1 MLECYRSAG
10 LDQLC
15 LQLSSAAEGDVGR
28 GWFVFCG
35 EGRGL
40 RIKKVINNN
49 ILCIVDGKGNE
60 MIVTGKG
67 LGFKRKVG
75 ERVDPALFEK
85 TYHMEDKGEQRK
97 LRELCEQ
104 IPLEHLRLTQDLIE
118 YIKTQITTPLNESL
132 LITLADHI
140 SFAIKR
146 KEEGIE
152 FTNPLQGPI
161 MSYYP
166 TEYHLG
172 QHCLRVIRE
181 ETQTDLNP
189 AEAAFIAMHIV
200 NAELNTSMT
209 VMYDITKLIE
219 GTLEVVEY
227 YYQTAFDRES
237 LDFNRFVVHLRYFA
251 QRLFQAAPRHPDEY
265 DADFQEM
272 IIRSCK
278 KHYKCAQCIGE
289 YIQNAYQKEVSGE
302 ELIYL
307 TIHLKRINL
316 SNKQPPS
323 ERETYTGS

>member
-1 MLECYRSAG
+1 M
-10 LDQLC
+10 
-15 LQLSSAAEGDVGR
+15 
-28 GWFVFCG
+28 
-35 EGRGL
+35 

-49 ILCIVDGKGNE
+49 ILCVVDDRGSE

-67 LGFKRKVG
+67 LGFKRKIG
-75 ERVDPALFEK
+75 ERVAPALFEK
-85 TYHMEDKGEQRK
+85 TYHMEDKAEQRK

-104 IPLEHLRLTQDLIE
+104 IPIEHLKLTQDLIE
-118 YIKTQITTPLNESL
+118 YIKGEITAPLNEAL

-146 KEEGIE
+146 KENGVE
-152 FTNPLQGPI
+152 FTNPLQGAI

-172 QHCLRVIRE
+172 QHCLKVIQE
-181 ETQTDLNP
+181 ETRANLNP
-189 AEAAFIAMHIV
+189 SEAAFIAMHIV
-200 NAELNTSMT
+200 NAELNTSMS
-209 VMYDITKLIE
+209 VMYDMTKLIE

-227 YYQTAFDRES
+227 YYQKKFDRES
-237 LDFNRFVVHLRYFA
+237 LDFNRFIVHLRYFA
-251 QRLFQAAPRHPDEY
+251 QRLFQAAPRQEDEY

-278 KHYKCAQCIGE
+278 QHYKCAQHIAE
-289 YIQNAYQKEVSGE
+289 YIRNAYQKEVSGE

-316 SNKQPPS
+316 SKK
-323 ERETYTGS
+323 

>member
-1 MLECYRSAG
+1 MC
-10 LDQLC
+10 
-15 LQLSSAAEGDVGR
+15 V
-28 GWFVFCG
+28 V
-35 EGRGL
+35 

-49 ILCIVDGKGNE
+49 LLCVVDEKGGE

-67 LGFKRKVG
+67 IGFKRKIG
-75 ERVDPALFEK
+75 ERIDPVLFEK
-85 TYHMEDKGEQRK
+85 TYRMEGKAGQRK
-97 LRELCEQ
+97 LRELCGQ
-104 IPLEHLRLTQDLIE
+104 IPIEHLELTQSLIE

-140 SFAIKR
+140 SFALKR
-146 KEEGIE
+146 KQEGIE
-152 FTNPLQGPI
+152 FANPLEGSI

-172 QHCLRVIRE
+172 QHCLRAIQEAAQVE
-181 ETQTDLNP
+181 LNP
-189 AEAAFIAMHIV
+189 SEAAFIALHIV
-200 NAELNTSMT
+200 NAELNTSMS
-209 VMYDITKLIE
+209 VMYEITRLIE

-227 YYQTAFDRES
+227 FYRKSFDRES

-251 QRLFQAAPRHPDEY
+251 QRLFQAAPRKEEEY

-278 KHYKCAQCIGE
+278 QHYKCAQCIGE
-289 YIQNAYQKEVSGE
+289 YIEKAYQKEVSPE

-316 SNKQPPS
+316 SSKQPPS

>member
-1 MLECYRSAG
+1 MR
-10 LDQLC
+10 
-15 LQLSSAAEGDVGR
+15 V
-28 GWFVFCG
+28 
-35 EGRGL
+35 
-40 RIKKVINNN
+40 KKVINNN
-49 ILCIVDGKGNE
+49 ILCVVDDRGSE

-67 LGFKRKVG
+67 LGFQRKTG

-85 TYHMEDKGEQRK
+85 TYHMEGKAEQRK

-104 IPLEHLRLTQDLIE
+104 IPLEHLKLTEDLIE
-118 YIKTQITTPLNESL
+118 YIKGQISAPLNESL

-146 KEEGIE
+146 KEEGVE
-152 FTNPLQGPI
+152 FTNPLQGAI

-172 QHCLRVIRE
+172 QHCLQVIQENMRVE
-181 ETQTDLNP
+181 LNP
-189 AEAAFIAMHIV
+189 SEAAFIALHIV
-200 NAELNTSMT
+200 NSELNTSMS

-227 YYQTAFDRES
+227 FYQKTFDRES

-251 QRLFQAAPRHPDEY
+251 QRLFQAAPQQTDEY

-278 KHYKCAQCIGE
+278 QHYKCARLVGE
-289 YIQNAYQKEVSGE
+289 YIRNAYQKEVSDA

-307 TIHLKRINL
+307 IIHLKRINL
-316 SNKQPPS
+316 SKK
-323 ERETYTGS
+323 

>member
-1 MLECYRSAG
+1 M
-10 LDQLC
+10 
-15 LQLSSAAEGDVGR
+15 
-28 GWFVFCG
+28 
-35 EGRGL
+35 

-49 ILCIVDGKGNE
+49 ILCVVDNKGSE
-60 MIVTGKG
+60 MIVTGRG
-67 LGFKRKVG
+67 LGFQKKIG

-85 TYHMEDKGEQRK
+85 TYHMEGKTEQRK

-104 IPLEHLRLTQDLIE
+104 IPIEHLKLTQDLIE
-118 YIKTQITTPLNESL
+118 YIKGQISAPLNESL

-146 KEEGIE
+146 KEEGVE
-152 FTNPLQGPI
+152 FTNPLEGDI

-172 QHCLRVIRE
+172 QHCLRVIQE
-181 ETQTDLNP
+181 ETQVDLNP
-189 AEAAFIAMHIV
+189 SEAAFIALHIV
-200 NAELNTSMT
+200 NSELNTSMS

-227 YYQTAFDRES
+227 FYQKTFDRES

-251 QRLFQAAPRHPDEY
+251 QRLFQAAPQQADEY

-278 KHYKCAQCIGE
+278 QHYKCARHIGE
-289 YIQNAYQKEVSGE
+289 YIRNAYQKEISDA

-316 SNKQPPS
+316 SKK
-323 ERETYTGS
+323 

>member
-1 MLECYRSAG
+1 M
-10 LDQLC
+10 
-15 LQLSSAAEGDVGR
+15 
-28 GWFVFCG
+28 
-35 EGRGL
+35 

-49 ILCIVDGKGNE
+49 ILCVVDDKGSE
-60 MIVTGKG
+60 MIVSGKG
-67 LGFKRKVG
+67 LGFQRKIG

-85 TYHMEDKGEQRK
+85 TYHMEGKAEQRK

-104 IPLEHLRLTQDLIE
+104 IPIEHLKLTQDLIE
-118 YIKTQITTPLNESL
+118 YIKGRISAPLNESL

-146 KEEGIE
+146 KEEGVE
-152 FTNPLQGPI
+152 FTNPLQGAI

-172 QHCLRVIRE
+172 QHCLRVIQE
-181 ETQTDLNP
+181 ETQVDLNP
-189 AEAAFIAMHIV
+189 SEAAFIALHIV
-200 NAELNTSMT
+200 NSELNTSMS

-227 YYQTAFDRES
+227 FYQKTFDRES

-251 QRLFQAAPRHPDEY
+251 QRLFQAAPQQTDEY

-278 KHYKCAQCIGE
+278 QHYKCAKHIGE
-289 YIQNAYQKEVSGE
+289 YIRNAYQKEISDA

-316 SNKQPPS
+316 SKK
-323 ERETYTGS
+323 

>member
-15 LQLSSAAEGDVGR
+15 LRFPPPVRGDIRTELVCFFEGVGA
-28 GWFVFCG
+28 
-35 EGRGL
+35 L
-40 RIKKVINNN
+40 RIKRVINNN
-49 ILCIVDGKGNE
+49 ILCVVDDAGNE

-67 LGFKRKVG
+67 LGFQRKIG
-75 ERVDPALFEK
+75 ERVDPSRFEK
-85 TYHMEDKGEQRK
+85 TYHMEGKAEQRK
-97 LRELCEQ
+97 LRELCQQ
-104 IPLEHLRLTQDLIE
+104 IPIEHLKLTQDLIE
-118 YIKTQITTPLNESL
+118 YIKTQVSAPLNESL

-152 FTNPLQGPI
+152 FTNPLEGAI
-161 MSYYP
+161 ISYYP

-181 ETQTDLNP
+181 ETRTDLNP
-189 AEAAFIAMHIV
+189 SEAAFIALHIV
-200 NAELNTSMT
+200 NAELNTSMS
-209 VMYDITKLIE
+209 VMMDITKLIE

-227 YYQTAFDRES
+227 FYQRRFDRES

-251 QRLFQAAPRHPDEY
+251 QRLFQAAPGVANEY

-272 IIRSCK
+272 IVRSCK
-278 KHYKCAQCIGE
+278 QHYKCAQCVAD
-289 YIQNAYQKEVSGE
+289 YIRNAYQKEVSDE

-307 TIHLKRINL
+307 AIHLRRINL
-316 SNKQPPS
+316 SKA
-323 ERETYTGS
+323 

>member
-1 MLECYRSAG
+1 MG
-10 LDQLC
+10 LVL
-15 LQLSSAAEGDVGR
+15 
-28 GWFVFCG
+28 FFG
-35 EGRGL
+35 EGVVDL

-49 ILCIVDGKGNE
+49 ILCVVDDKGSE

-67 LGFKRKVG
+67 LGFQRKTG
-75 ERVDPALFEK
+75 ERIDPALFEK
-85 TYHMEDKGEQRK
+85 TYRMEGRAEQRK
-97 LRELCEQ
+97 LRELVAQ
-104 IPLEHLRLTQDLIE
+104 IPIEHLKLTQDLIE
-118 YIKTQITTPLNESL
+118 YIKSRVTTPLSESL

-152 FTNPLQGPI
+152 FTNPLQGAI

-172 QHCLRVIRE
+172 QYCLRVIRK
-181 ETQTDLNP
+181 ETQVDLNP
-189 AEAAFIAMHIV
+189 GEAAFIALHIV
-200 NAELNTSMT
+200 NAELNTNMT
-209 VMYDITKLIE
+209 VMYDITRLIE

-227 YYQTAFDRES
+227 FYQKKFDRES

-251 QRLFQAAPRHPDEY
+251 QRLFQAASAPSEEY

-278 KHYKCAQCIGE
+278 QHYKCAQHIGE
-289 YIQNAYQKEVSGE
+289 YIRNAYQKEVSNE
-302 ELIYL
+302 ELVYL

-316 SNKQPPS
+316 SQK
-323 ERETYTGS
+323 